1 MKDEKLD
8 NFYNLELL
16 KDKHSITEIFL
27 RYELRLRLCWRQNE
41 SWAQSF
47 KKCHQDRNSITN
59 FCHELQVTN
68 ITVTV
73 TCTFTIISSVK
84 HQLKY
89 LSQDHFSSNIRGTI
103 SETK

>member
-16 KDKHSITEIFL
+16 NAMHSFTKIFL

-41 SWAQSF
+41 PWAQSF

-59 FCHELQVTN
+59 FCHELQVTK

-73 TCTFTIISSVK
+73 TCTFTIISSITLAVLFNK
-84 HQLKY
+84 NEK
-89 LSQDHFSSNIRGTI
+89 TI
-103 SETK
+103 SDWPCLLANQ